1 MVARDAFTLALGR
14 IRAYGSR
21 PVQATP
27 NGAPV
32 AAPRKPGQ
40 VNPVIVL
47 VVCLC
52 VVAMMFVGS
61 IVISTLVVQAER
73 SQPASDSSTTQP

>member
-1 MVARDAFTLALGR
+1 MG
-14 IRAYGSR
+14 I
-21 PVQATP
+21 VQQVRS
-27 NGAPV
+27 NGALV
-32 AAPRKPGQ
+32 TAKPEK

>member
-1 MVARDAFTLALGR
+1 
-14 IRAYGSR
+14 
-21 PVQATP
+21 
-27 NGAPV
+27 V
-32 AAPRKPGQ
+32 AAKSEKISPI
-40 VNPVIVL
+40 IVL

>member
-1 MVARDAFTLALGR
+1 MNGRDAFALALGCA
-14 IRAYGSR
+14 RAYGSGLVKAFGME
-21 PVQATP
+21 P
-27 NGAPV
+27 PV
-32 AAPRKPGQ
+32 AAPRKPEQ
-40 VNPVIVL
+40 INPVIVL

-73 SQPASDSSTTQP
+73 SQPAADSSQP

>member
-1 MVARDAFTLALGR
+1 LVSGRDAFALALGR
-14 IRAYGSR
+14 VRAYGVR
-21 PVQATP
+21 PTDDFP

-32 AAPRKPGQ
+32 AAKPEKI
-40 VNPVIVL
+40 NPVIVL

-73 SQPASDSSTTQP
+73 SQPAADDSQP

>member
-1 MVARDAFTLALGR
+1 MGIVRQVH
-14 IRAYGSR
+14 S
-21 PVQATP
+21 

-32 AAPRKPGQ
+32 AAKPEK

-61 IVISTLVVQAER
+61 IVIGTLVVQAER